1 MSDMLDIEVEIIV
14 GRLRE
19 DCVLI
24 DGVKFADVMVNFLS
38 QNVFIIL
45 DFTHHCVINQN
56 QYSASFISALGL
68 QT

>member
-1 MSDMLDIEVEIIV
+1 MSDLLDIEVEIIV

-24 DGVKFADVMVNFLS
+24 DCVKLTDVMVNFLS

-45 DFTHHCVINQN
+45 DFPHHCVIN
-56 QYSASFISALGL
+56 
-68 QT
+68 